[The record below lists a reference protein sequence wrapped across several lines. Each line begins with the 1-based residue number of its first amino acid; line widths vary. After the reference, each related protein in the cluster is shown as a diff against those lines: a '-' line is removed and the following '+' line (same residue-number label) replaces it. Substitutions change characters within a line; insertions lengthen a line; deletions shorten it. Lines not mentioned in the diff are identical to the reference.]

1 MTDRTIPDAVRER
14 LPIYLHYLRGF
25 TGGGKTTISS
35 AALAK
40 GLGLGEVQVRKDL
53 ALVSGAGKPKIGY
66 DAAELTSHLESALG
80 IAETNAVIVGAG
92 RLGKA
97 LLCYEGF
104 NEFGLHI
111 LAAFDKDESKCSFR
125 EGGKLVLPI
134 DELKEFCEENEV
146 KIGVICVPEKEA
158 PAVCELLVSCG
169 MKGIWNFAPVRL
181 NVPEAVGIRNENM
194 AASLAVLA
202 SSLAE
207 TDG

>member
-1 MTDRTIPDAVRER
+1 MPDRTIPAAVRER

-66 DAAELTSHLESALG
+66 DAAELTSHLENALG

-146 KIGVICVPEKEA
+146 KIGVICVLPDSFTVRMSSIWI
-158 PAVCELLVSCG
+158 PAFIQSFAEIKPSREIAISPSTFTESGLV
-169 MKGIWNFAPVRL
+169 L
-181 NVPEAVGIRNENM
+181 
-194 AASLAVLA
+194 
-202 SSLAE
+202 
-207 TDG
+207 